1 LDGYNSLRVTSRT
14 VGLLCLGYG
23 VTLLPPILLSLAY
36 ADGEAIHFVLTLG
49 LVWAVGLMFYLP
61 VGESTADLRRKDGFI
76 IVAAFWIVLG
86 FIGSLPFVLGPHLNF
101 VDAVFETVSGL
112 TTTGATTITGIDELP
127 ISILYYRQQI
137 QWLGGMGLVVLAV
150 AIMPMLGIGGMRMY
164 RAEIPGPLKDEKIA
178 PRLAHSLRTLWVIY
192 VVLTVACAL
201 AYWLA
206 GMSVFDAIAHSFST
220 VSTGGFSTHDASL
233 GYYKSVPVTL
243 IACLFMLLGGINF
256 SIHFRFRATLN
267 PLEYLHDLETR
278 MFLLFVFA
286 GFLILTTVLWIT
298 GEYETLKDSL
308 VFGGFEVISVITST
322 GFGEADFSGWPL
334 FLPVLLIF
342 ISFIGGC
349 GGSTAGGMKV
359 MRIVL
364 LFKQVKQ
371 EVFVLL
377 HPHSEHAVKIGSH
390 VVSELT
396 RSAVWGFFS
405 IYVVTFVVL
414 MLAMMAIGV
423 DQVTAF
429 SAIAT
434 CMNNMGPGLGD
445 VAYTFTS
452 LSDAAKYISAFA
464 MLMGRLEIFTIL
476 VLLSPSFWRDM

>member
-1 LDGYNSLRVTSRT
+1 MQAYNSLRVTVRT

-23 VTLLPPILLSLAY
+23 VTLLPPILLSLVSD
-36 ADGEAIHFVLTLG
+36 DGEVVHFVLTLG
-49 LVWAVGLMFYLP
+49 LVWAIGLMFYLP
-61 VGESTADLRRKDGFI
+61 VGHFTGDLRRKDGFI
-76 IVAAFWIVLG
+76 IVAAFWIVLA
-86 FIGSLPFVLGPHLNF
+86 FIGSLPFVLGPHLNL

-112 TTTGATTITGIDELP
+112 TTTGATTITGIDNLP

-150 AIMPMLGIGGMRMY
+150 AIMPMLGIGGSRMY
-164 RAEIPGPLKDEKIA
+164 RAEIPGPMKDEKLA
-178 PRLAHSLRTLWVIY
+178 PRLAHSVRSLWFIY
-192 VVLTVACAL
+192 VVLTAACAL

-206 GMSVFDAIAHSFST
+206 GMSVFDALAHSFST

-233 GYYKSVPVTL
+233 GYYESIPVTL
-243 IACLFMLLGGINF
+243 IACFFMLLGGINF
-256 SIHFRFRATLN
+256 TIHFRFRSSLN
-267 PLEYLHDLETR
+267 PLVYLRDLETR

-286 GFLILTTVLWIT
+286 GFSILTSVLWIT
-298 GEYETLKDSL
+298 GEYETLTDTL

-322 GFGEADFSGWPL
+322 GFGEADFSTWPL

-359 MRIVL
+359 MRVVL
-364 LFKQVKQ
+364 LFKQSMQ
-371 EVFVLL
+371 EVFVLA
-377 HPHSEHAVKIGSH
+377 HPSAQHSVKLGSH
-390 VVSELT
+390 VVSEIT
-396 RSAVWGFFS
+396 RSGIWGFFS
-405 IYVVTFVVL
+405 LYVVTFVLL
-414 MLAMMAIGV
+414 MLGMMAVGV

-445 VAYTFTS
+445 VAYTFAS
-452 LSDAAKYISAFA
+452 LGDSAKYISAFA
-464 MLMGRLEIFTIL
+464 MLLGRLEIFTVL
-476 VLLSPSFWRDM
+476 VLLSPSFWTDM

>member
-1 LDGYNSLRVTSRT
+1 MEGYNSLRVTIRT

-23 VTLLPPILLSLAY
+23 ITLLPPILLSLAY
-36 ADGEAIHFVLTLG
+36 DDGEVLHFLLTLG
-49 LVWAVGLMFYLP
+49 LVWAVGLLFYLP
-61 VGESTADLRRKDGFI
+61 GGYSTRDLRRKDGFI
-76 IVAAFWIVLG
+76 IVAAFWVVLG
-86 FIGSLPFVLGPHLNF
+86 FIGSLPFILGPHLNL

-112 TTTGATTITGIDELP
+112 TTTGATIFNGIDNLP
-127 ISILYYRQQI
+127 ISVLYYRQQI

-164 RAEIPGPLKDEKIA
+164 KAEIPGPMKDEKIA
-178 PRLAHSLRTLWVIY
+178 PRLAHSVRTLWVIY
-192 VVLTVACAL
+192 VVLTIACAL

-206 GMSVFDAIAHSFST
+206 GMSIFDAIAHSYST

-233 GYYKSVPVTL
+233 GYYESIPVTL
-243 IACLFMLLGGINF
+243 IACFFMLLGGINF
-256 SIHFRFRATLN
+256 SIHFRFRSSLN
-267 PLEYLHDLETR
+267 PLVYLHDLETR

-286 GFLILTTVLWIT
+286 GVLILTMVLWVT
-298 GEYETLKDSL
+298 REYETLTDAL
-308 VFGGFEVISVITST
+308 VFGGFEVVSVITST
-322 GFGEADFSGWPL
+322 GFGEADFSSWPL

-359 MRIVL
+359 MRIML
-364 LFKQVKQ
+364 LFKQGVQ
-371 EVFVLL
+371 EVFMLT
-377 HPHSEHAVKIGSH
+377 HPHAQHTVKVGSH

-405 IYVVTFVVL
+405 LYVVTFVLL
-414 MLAMMAIGV
+414 MLGMMAVGV

-452 LSDAAKYISAFA
+452 LNDAAKCISAFA
-464 MLMGRLEIFTIL
+464 MLIGRLELFTVL
-476 VLLSPSFWRDM
+476 VLLSPSFWRDG

>member
-1 LDGYNSLRVTSRT
+1 LDGYNSLRVTIRT

-23 VTLLPPILLSLAY
+23 ITLLPPIILSIVY
-36 ADGEAIHFVLTLG
+36 ADGEVMHFVLTLG
-49 LVWAVGLMFYLP
+49 MVWAVGLFLYLP
-61 VGESTADLRRKDGFI
+61 GGRSTRDLRRKDGFI
-76 IVAAFWIVLG
+76 IVAAFWTVLS
-86 FIGSLPFVLGPHLNF
+86 FIGCLPFVLGPHLNL

-112 TTTGATTITGIDELP
+112 TTTGATIFTDIDVLP

-164 RAEIPGPLKDEKIA
+164 KAEMPGPMKDEKIA
-178 PRLAHSLRTLWVIY
+178 PRLANSVRSLWIIY
-192 VVLTVACAL
+192 VVLTLACAL

-206 GMSVFDAIAHSFST
+206 GMSIFDAIAHSFST

-233 GYYKSVPVTL
+233 GYYDSIPVTL
-243 IACLFMLLGGINF
+243 IACFFMLIGGINF
-256 SIHFRFRATLN
+256 SIHYRFRLSLD
-267 PLEYLHDLETR
+267 PMVYLRDLETR
-278 MFLLFVFA
+278 TFLLFVCT
-286 GFLILTTVLWIT
+286 GFLILTMALWIT
-298 GEYETLKDSL
+298 SEYETLADAL
-308 VFGGFEVISVITST
+308 IFGGFEVISVITST
-322 GFGEADFSGWPL
+322 GFGEADFSNWPL

-359 MRIVL
+359 MRIML
-364 LFKQVKQ
+364 LFKQGMQ
-371 EVFVLL
+371 EVFVLV
-377 HPHSEHAVKIGSH
+377 HPHAQHTVKIGSH
-390 VVSELT
+390 VVSEVT

-405 IYVVTFVVL
+405 LYVVTFVLL
-414 MLAMMAIGV
+414 MLGMMAVGV

-464 MLMGRLEIFTIL
+464 MLIGRLEIFTIL
-476 VLLSPSFWRDM
+476 VLLNPTFWRDG